1 VLQKGKKA
9 FANVLIFYSL
19 VAQLFTPFNLAALAE
34 APPVVRDPAP
44 ALTPAPKKIKQSK
57 KIKIKSIHRQAK
69 RRAKIV
75 VGKASWYGGGS
86 RNYALTAAMRT
97 FRGRMVKVIN
107 MTNKKSVVVRI
118 NDHGPARWT
127 GRVID
132 LSRASFAKIASTN
145 QGVIPK
151 VKLYVY

>member
-1 VLQKGKKA
+1 LLQRGKKV

-34 APPVVRDPAP
+34 TPAVRDPLAAAP
-44 ALTPAPKKIKQSK
+44 ILLPKKIKQSK
-57 KIKIKSIHRQAK
+57 KIKIKVIHRQAK

-97 FRGRMVKVIN
+97 FRGHMVKVIN